1 MAYEDSVIEDSNP
14 VTVIAIDSGRG
25 VVPSSCRFVSATCME
40 LMTLTPVTITY
51 IKKGT

>member
-25 VVPSSCRFVSATCME
+25 VVPQWQDICSW
-40 LMTLTPVTITY
+40 
-51 IKKGT
+51 